1 MVDKTTQVA
10 VCYEIQRSV
19 EMQHLRAHYVFVATG
34 KLESDGGKI
43 SRYWSHLPTL
53 PTFDPVELLERS

>member
-19 EMQHLRAHYVFVATG
+19 EMQHLRAHYVFVAS
-34 KLESDGGKI
+34 ESDGGKI